1 MSKVKDVSYEQM
13 FMKDYDDYLFRNITS
28 EKYQMPKEGGANV
41 INVASD
47 VAKEVGSAVGE
58 SAKEYGKYM
67 QETPLS
73 ESIPTSLNELGKGL
87 VSGALGIGGDLEHL
101 VRGAYS
107 ALQTKE
113 GQSKLESFLQ
123 GLGQETILPAT
134 EDVSKRL
141 DKVTGESAKGT
152 GLVEGSGELVA
163 PVGAVTKVAKVAAK
177 AIKKMKAK

>member
-1 MSKVKDVSYEQM
+1 MAKTKDVSYEQM
-13 FMKDYDDYLFRNITS
+13 FMDDYYEYAFRNITS

-41 INVASD
+41 MNVVGD
-47 VAKEVGSAVGE
+47 VAKEVGSMVGE
-58 SAKEYGKYM
+58 SAQQYGKYM
-67 QETPLS
+67 QETPLNVS
-73 ESIPTSLNELGKGL
+73 LPTSLNELGKGL

-134 EDVSKRL
+134 EDVSKKL
-141 DKVTGESAKGT
+141 EKVVGESPKGT
-152 GLVEGSGELVA
+152 GLIEGTGEFVSPA
-163 PVGAVTKVAKVAAK
+163 GAVTKVAKSAAK
-177 AIKKMKAK
+177 VIKNMKVK

>member
-1 MSKVKDVSYEQM
+1 MSKIKDASYEQM
-13 FMKDYDDYLFRNITS
+13 FMNDYYDYVFKNITS

-58 SAKEYGKYM
+58 SAQQYGKYM
-67 QETPLS
+67 QETPLK
-73 ESIPTSLNELGKGL
+73 ESIPTTLNELGKGL

-123 GLGQETILPAT
+123 GLGQETVLPAT
-134 EDVSKRL
+134 EDVSKKL
-141 DKVTGESAKGT
+141 DKVTGEPVKGA
-152 GLVEGSGELVA
+152 GLIEGTGELVA
-163 PVGAVTKVAKVAAK
+163 PAGAIVKAAKGTAK